1 VVRVATAAFALV
13 LLSAAPASPRTET
26 APVHYYRVTAGS
38 MTIETREELGYE
50 RLRWAVAPH
59 PRGTRP
65 ARGFPTADGSGGPRS
80 FALRYPVRGVYTYD
94 YKQEDLSSCKEAFL
108 LTRASRGA
116 AVARTVGARVR
127 ISWGLDPR
135 RRAGYVPDACRPQKN
150 NALAYFVE
158 NQSSLTVNV
167 ASSALRK
174 TTFTV
179 SARGTQTGPRGTVTW
194 QISFDVRR
202 LGVR

>member
-1 VVRVATAAFALV
+1 MAVALILLAAP
-13 LLSAAPASPRTET
+13 PASPRTET

-50 RLRWAVAPH
+50 RLHWAVAPH
-59 PRGTRP
+59 SRGTRP

-80 FALRYPVRGVYTYD
+80 FALRYPVDGVYAYD
-94 YKQEDLSSCKEAFL
+94 HKQEDLSGCNEAFL
-108 LTRASRGA
+108 LTRASRGT
-116 AVARTVGARVR
+116 AVARTVGSRVR

-135 RRAGYVPDACRPQKN
+135 RRPGYVPDACRPQKN
-150 NALAYFVE
+150 NALAYFLE
-158 NQSSLTVNV
+158 HQSTLTVNG

-174 TTFTV
+174 PTFVV
-179 SARGTQTGPRGTVTW
+179 SARGTQTGPRATVTW
-194 QISFDVRR
+194 QISFSVRR

>member
-1 VVRVATAAFALV
+1 VAFALV
-13 LLSAAPASPRTET
+13 LLSAAPASPRTKT

-50 RLRWAVAPH
+50 RLHWAVAPH
-59 PRGTRP
+59 SRGTRP

-80 FALRYPVRGVYTYD
+80 FALRYPVDGVYAYEH
-94 YKQEDLSSCKEAFL
+94 KQEDLTSCNEAFI
-108 LTRASRGA
+108 LTRASRGT
-116 AVARTVGARVR
+116 AVARTVGSRVR

-135 RRAGYVPDACRPQKN
+135 SRAGYVPDACRPQRN
-150 NALAYFVE
+150 NALAYFLE

-179 SARGTQTGPRGTVTW
+179 SARGTQTGPQATVTW
-194 QISFDVRR
+194 QISFAVRR

>member
-1 VVRVATAAFALV
+1 MVRVATAALALV
-13 LLSAAPASPRTET
+13 LLSAAPASPRTGT

-38 MTIETREELGYE
+38 LTIETREDLGYE
-50 RLRWAVAPH
+50 RLYWTVAPH
-59 PRGTRP
+59 LRGTRP
-65 ARGFPTADGSGGPRS
+65 ARGFPTADGSGGSRS
-80 FALRYPVRGVYTYD
+80 FALRYPVQGVYAYD
-94 YKQEDLSSCKEAFL
+94 YKQEDLSSCTESFL
-108 LTRASRGA
+108 LTRASRGT
-116 AVARTVGARVR
+116 AVARTVGSRVR

-135 RRAGYVPDACRPQKN
+135 PRAGYVADACRPQRN
-150 NALAYFVE
+150 NALAYFLE

-174 TTFTV
+174 ATFTV
-179 SARGTQTGPRGTVTW
+179 TARGTQTGPSATVTW